1 MEQLVHKKM
10 KGKVEELYTSAQFRR
25 PKKHSTTFTARKKS
39 KDLRPI
45 EELYY
50 SPRKTCRL
58 QKISCSAE
66 CLACEG
72 QVEKIGDSMILD
84 KCPRCGVKVPVPAPT
99 TPFSMSSSSSC
110 EILSSGSIEACA
122 KNKLVINALEDLC
135 TRCGY
140 VHKKGHLCSQLPM
153 NERKTKLL
161 KRIKG
166 TVPTAPECPAFCCP
180 RGILKN
186 TRSFDP

>member
-1 MEQLVHKKM
+1 MVHKKM

-25 PKKHSTTFTARKKS
+25 PKKHSTTFTARKRS

-122 KNKLVINALEDLC
+122 KNKLLINTLEDLC